1 MAIEMK
7 DVETIAHLAR
17 LRLSPAEQQE
27 ALNSITN
34 ILKVIDQMQALD
46 TTGVE
51 PLTHAND
58 AAAQRLREDVVTEPN
73 QRDILLALAPEGGRS
88 ADKGL
93 YLVPKVIK

>member
-7 DVETIAHLAR
+7 DVENIAHLAR
-17 LRLSPAEQQE
+17 LQLSPAEKQE
-27 ALNSITN
+27 ALNSITS

-51 PLTHAND
+51 PLAHAND
-58 AAAQRLREDVVTEPN
+58 AASQRLRDDVVTEPD
-73 QRDILLALAPEGGRS
+73 QRAALMALAPS

-93 YLVPKVIK
+93 YLVPKVIE